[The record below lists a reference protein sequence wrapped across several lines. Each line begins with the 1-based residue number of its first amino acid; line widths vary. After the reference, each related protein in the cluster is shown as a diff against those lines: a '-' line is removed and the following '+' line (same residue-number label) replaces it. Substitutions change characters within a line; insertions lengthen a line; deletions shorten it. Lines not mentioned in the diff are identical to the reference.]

1 MKSVSKKTFILM
13 FVFFIPYVFLGF
25 SGSLCQ
31 VDIDECAST
40 PCKNGAK
47 CTDGPNKYTCECAE
61 GAHHIFFLRLH
72 HFFPVTSRVLVT
84 NPNSSSPP
92 QVTRGSTARPTSTS
106 ATRTPATTA
115 PARTAWPPSPA
126 TAVPA
131 TPAACARPTSTSAS
145 ASPARTAALARTG
158 RTPTSAPARK
168 APLVRHVRHRQ
179 SYLVLLFFCRVAQR
193 LSQTRRF
200 QLRDQPGRLQEQT
213 LRLRQV
219 HRQNQRL
226 RMRLRARLHR

>member
-1 MKSVSKKTFILM
+1 MSVPALPARMAPSVQTG
-13 FVFFIPYVFLGF
+13 PT
-25 SGSLCQ
+25 
-31 VDIDECAST
+31 ST
-40 PCKNGAK
+40 PVNVQKV
-47 CTDGPNKYTCECAE
+47 PI
-61 GAHHIFFLRLH
+61 IFF
-72 HFFPVTSRVLVT
+72 FYGCIIIFPVTSRVLVT
-84 NPNSSSPP
+84 NPNSSSSP

-131 TPAACARPTSTSAS
+131 TPAACARPTSMSAS

-193 LSQTRRF
+193 VFPTCRF

-213 LRLRQV
+213 LRLRPV

-226 RMRLRARLHR
+226 RMRL